1 MNLKNMLAT
10 VAGVAGV
17 GIVAF
22 LFASPFAV
30 TYLLLTQ

>member
-1 MNLKNMLAT
+1 MNLKNMFAT
-10 VAGVAGV
+10 AAGVMGV